1 MTKYFIA
8 EREYYG
14 NDKMTARS
22 KARFD
27 ADDIARKEG
36 FEPVVFDIPDRTN
49 FSMPRKIIWQFKII
63 GTWKR
68 ATAKLGSG
76 DVLFI
81 QCPFRDHSVFLGS
94 VFKKLKKRGVRI
106 VLLLHDLEKLRH
118 LKNRNTSFFNRVK
131 CVFEDKIIRH
141 ADKMIVHNEKMK
153 EVLASSGIPEEKM
166 ICLGI
171 FDYLTGGEDVQEK
184 DSVKD
189 LPVVIAG
196 NLMREKSGYAY
207 DLPSDVPF
215 ALYGPFYNGEG
226 KDNIDYRGSYPPEE
240 LMSALD
246 GSFGLVWDG
255 PSADTCEGVWG
266 EYLKINNPHKTSL
279 YLASGLP
286 VIIWKE
292 AALASFIESNGAGIC
307 VGSLKDI
314 GGIKAKITDEEY
326 QRMKENTKTVGTRL
340 RSGQYLSEAL
350 KKAVS

>member
-76 DVLFI
+76 DALFI

-153 EVLASSGIPEEKM
+153 AVLASSGIPEEKM
-166 ICLGI
+166 IDKIKVL
-171 FDYLTGGEDVQEK
+171 
-184 DSVKD
+184 SVGPMFAESLIRIHNNESISK
-189 LPVVIAG
+189 LFVG
-196 NLMREKSGYAY
+196 NR
-207 DLPSDVPF
+207 F
-215 ALYGPFYNGEG
+215 
-226 KDNIDYRGSYPPEE
+226 
-240 LMSALD
+240 
-246 GSFGLVWDG
+246 
-255 PSADTCEGVWG
+255 
-266 EYLKINNPHKTSL
+266 
-279 YLASGLP
+279 
-286 VIIWKE
+286 
-292 AALASFIESNGAGIC
+292 
-307 VGSLKDI
+307 
-314 GGIKAKITDEEY
+314 
-326 QRMKENTKTVGTRL
+326 
-340 RSGQYLSEAL
+340 
-350 KKAVS
+350 